1 MMVKQLACQYI
12 LQNYY
17 YDIFMPRSPTLFA
30 HIEKR
35 LKEKVV
41 NIGL

>member
-12 LQNYY
+12 LQNY

-35 LKEKVV
+35 LKE
-41 NIGL
+41 NEIGSVQ